1 MGRADAVAPAAR
13 SPLPHSSPPVPLRLP
28 RDGAA
33 DARRS
38 APAVALVVKRIASEL
53 CRSKLMRREK

>member
-1 MGRADAVAPAAR
+1 
-13 SPLPHSSPPVPLRLP
+13 VPLRLP

-38 APAVALVVKRIASEL
+38 APAVALVVKRTASEL

>member
-1 MGRADAVAPAAR
+1 
-13 SPLPHSSPPVPLRLP
+13 VPLRLP